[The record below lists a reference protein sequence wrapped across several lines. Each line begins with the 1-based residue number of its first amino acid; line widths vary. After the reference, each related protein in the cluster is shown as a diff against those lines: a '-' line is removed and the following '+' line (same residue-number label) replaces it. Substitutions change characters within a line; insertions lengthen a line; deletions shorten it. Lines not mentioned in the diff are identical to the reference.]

1 MTKKISWQEV
11 NALRKALQEEIVSL
25 LKERNITELPLE
37 FDEDSQSP
45 TYVVD
50 YCGRHDAWYE
60 KQVTAVGICEDGDW
74 YLKVYDNQED
84 EESTIYANEMNLA
97 TNNIDWLLGI
107 RDNIYEIL
115 KIEKYAGIKDNLPDR
130 ACRYLQSECGGDNG

>member
-25 LKERNITELPLE
+25 LKEKNITELQLE

-60 KQVTAVGICEDGDW
+60 KQVTAVGICEDDDCTIKLW
-74 YLKVYDNQED
+74 KIYLK
-84 EESTIYANEMNLA
+84 I
-97 TNNIDWLLGI
+97 G
-107 RDNIYEIL
+107 
-115 KIEKYAGIKDNLPDR
+115 
-130 ACRYLQSECGGDNG
+130 

>member
-11 NALRKALQEEIVSL
+11 NTLRKALQEEIVSL
-25 LKERNITELPLE
+25 LKERNITELQLE

-50 YCGRHDAWYE
+50 YCHRYDAWYE
-60 KQVTAVGICEDGDW
+60 KQVTAIGICEDGDL

-84 EESTIYANEMNLA
+84 EHSTIYASETTLA

-107 RDNIYEIL
+107 RDNICEIL
-115 KIEKYAGIKDNLPDR
+115 KIE
-130 ACRYLQSECGGDNG
+130 

>member
-11 NALRKALQEEIVSL
+11 NTLRKTLQEEIVSL
-25 LKERNITELPLE
+25 LKERNITELQLE

-50 YCGRHDAWYE
+50 YCHRYDAWYE

-84 EESTIYANEMNLA
+84 EHSTIYASE
-97 TNNIDWLLGI
+97 TNQTASHTPSGAGDDNFQHDEIPFVFLLMLNCRNISC
-107 RDNIYEIL
+107 R
-115 KIEKYAGIKDNLPDR
+115 EKSFKKKMHVF
-130 ACRYLQSECGGDNG
+130 